1 MINLDLKIT
10 VNPELYNK
18 NPDSSELGRKII
30 THSIELINEIGF
42 EKFTFKKL
50 SQKINSPESSVY
62 RYFKNKH
69 TLLIYLTSWYWSW
82 TSYKIALTT
91 LNIKSAE
98 EKLRNAID
106 ILTKPILIDNSFSY
120 VNEVLLNKIIIT
132 ESLKA
137 YHSVD
142 VDIENKKGYFKSY
155 KDVVN
160 RVSKLILEIKPNFE
174 YAHMLVTTVIEGV
187 QQQRYYSEHLP
198 SLTDSIKNKD
208 SISNF
213 YTKLVF
219 NFLEQ

>member
-50 SQKINSPESSVY
+50 SEKINSPESSVY

-98 EKLRNAID
+98 EKLRNTID

-142 VDIENKKGYFKSY
+142 VDIENKKGYFKTY

-160 RVSKLILEIKPNFE
+160 RVSNLILEIKPNFE

-198 SLTDSIKNKD
+198 SLTDSKKNKD